1 MQTFRYPNIILILML
16 ITNGGLGL
24 CSTPMN
30 PFLINIPFKGKER
43 PAKANFMA
51 ANLSSVSQWGV

>member
-1 MQTFRYPNIILILML
+1 ML

-51 ANLSSVSQWGV
+51 ANLRSVSQWGV